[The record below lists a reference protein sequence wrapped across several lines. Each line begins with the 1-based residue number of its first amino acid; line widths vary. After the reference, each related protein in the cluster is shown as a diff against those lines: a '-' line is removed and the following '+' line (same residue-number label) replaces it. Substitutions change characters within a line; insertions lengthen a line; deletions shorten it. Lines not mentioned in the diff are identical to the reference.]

1 MKKYILVILP
11 LAALTSCSEIEE
23 TINQQIEKTTTSV
36 KEQAQNAV
44 KETLDDTI
52 SNSINSLT
60 NAEHAQ
66 FQEVFPK
73 GEPTMISDFKGK
85 KFSFPNGS
93 PAYVFKYKAD
103 KDLLIPYLEQQE
115 TLDEEKSDKV
125 AKKIDVVQNLQGQ
138 VSGLQDDVKKKD
150 GIIQS
155 LQYQIA
161 LKDSS
166 AQVQKLAEKAKGD
179 IRSKAAQELAAMS
192 EHGDEAAQEQVSSEV
207 PPTEEAQMYNQEES
221 MF

>member
-11 LAALTSCSEIEE
+11 LAALTSCSENEE

-66 FQEVFPK
+66 FQEVFPN
-73 GEPTMISDFKGK
+73 GEPSMISDFKGK

-125 AKKIDVVQNLQGQ
+125 AKKIDGKLFIDKLSFVEKFLPANTIDMSFLEDIKNDKSIEYYKLKRFPNSSTIIYNPKTQQ
-138 VSGLQDDVKKKD
+138 VFQFVE
-150 GIIQS
+150 
-155 LQYQIA
+155 
-161 LKDSS
+161 
-166 AQVQKLAEKAKGD
+166 V
-179 IRSKAAQELAAMS
+179 SK
-192 EHGDEAAQEQVSSEV
+192 
-207 PPTEEAQMYNQEES
+207 
-221 MF
+221 

>member
-11 LAALTSCSEIEE
+11 LAALTSCSKIEE

-44 KETLDDTI
+44 KETLDGTI

-60 NAEHAQ
+60 NAENAQ
-66 FQEVFPK
+66 FQEVFPN
-73 GEPTMISDFKGK
+73 GEPSMISDFKGK

-125 AKKIDVVQNLQGQ
+125 AKKIDGKLFIDKLSFVEKFLPANTIDMSFLEDIKNDKIIEYYKLKRFPNSSTIIYNPKTQQ
-138 VSGLQDDVKKKD
+138 VFQFVE
-150 GIIQS
+150 
-155 LQYQIA
+155 
-161 LKDSS
+161 
-166 AQVQKLAEKAKGD
+166 V
-179 IRSKAAQELAAMS
+179 SK
-192 EHGDEAAQEQVSSEV
+192 
-207 PPTEEAQMYNQEES
+207 
-221 MF
+221 

>member
-125 AKKIDVVQNLQGQ
+125 AKKIDGKLFIDKLNFVEKFLPANTIDMSFLEDIKNDKSIEYYKLKRFPNSSTIIYNPKTQQ
-138 VSGLQDDVKKKD
+138 VFQFVE
-150 GIIQS
+150 
-155 LQYQIA
+155 
-161 LKDSS
+161 
-166 AQVQKLAEKAKGD
+166 V
-179 IRSKAAQELAAMS
+179 SK
-192 EHGDEAAQEQVSSEV
+192 
-207 PPTEEAQMYNQEES
+207 
-221 MF
+221 

>member
-11 LAALTSCSEIEE
+11 LAALTSCSKIEE

-44 KETLDDTI
+44 KETLDGTI

-60 NAEHAQ
+60 NAENAQ
-66 FQEVFPK
+66 FQEVFPN
-73 GEPTMISDFKGK
+73 GEPSMISDFKGK

-125 AKKIDVVQNLQGQ
+125 AKKIDGKVFMDKLSFVEKFLPANTIDMSFLEDIKNDKSIEYYKLKRFPNSSTIIYNPKTQQ
-138 VSGLQDDVKKKD
+138 VFQFVE
-150 GIIQS
+150 
-155 LQYQIA
+155 
-161 LKDSS
+161 
-166 AQVQKLAEKAKGD
+166 V
-179 IRSKAAQELAAMS
+179 SK
-192 EHGDEAAQEQVSSEV
+192 
-207 PPTEEAQMYNQEES
+207 
-221 MF
+221 

>member
-44 KETLDDTI
+44 KETLDGTI

-60 NAEHAQ
+60 NAENAQ
-66 FQEVFPK
+66 FQEVFPN
-73 GEPTMISDFKGK
+73 GEPSMISDFKGK

-125 AKKIDVVQNLQGQ
+125 AKKIDGKVFMDKLSFVEKFLPANTIDMSFLEDIKNDKSIEYYKLKRFPNSSTIIYNPKTQQ
-138 VSGLQDDVKKKD
+138 VFQFVE
-150 GIIQS
+150 
-155 LQYQIA
+155 
-161 LKDSS
+161 
-166 AQVQKLAEKAKGD
+166 V
-179 IRSKAAQELAAMS
+179 SK
-192 EHGDEAAQEQVSSEV
+192 
-207 PPTEEAQMYNQEES
+207 
-221 MF
+221 

>member
-60 NAEHAQ
+60 NAEYAQ

-125 AKKIDVVQNLQGQ
+125 AKKIDGKVFMDKLSFVEKFLPANTIDMSFLEDIKNDKSIEYYKLKRFPNSSTIIYNPKTQQ
-138 VSGLQDDVKKKD
+138 VFQFVE
-150 GIIQS
+150 
-155 LQYQIA
+155 
-161 LKDSS
+161 
-166 AQVQKLAEKAKGD
+166 V
-179 IRSKAAQELAAMS
+179 SK
-192 EHGDEAAQEQVSSEV
+192 
-207 PPTEEAQMYNQEES
+207 
-221 MF
+221 

>member
-60 NAEHAQ
+60 NAENAQ
-66 FQEVFPK
+66 FQEVFPN
-73 GEPTMISDFKGK
+73 GEPSMISDFKGN

-125 AKKIDVVQNLQGQ
+125 AKKIDGKVFMDKLSFVEKFLPANTIDMSFLEDIKNDKSIEYYKLKRFPNSSTIIYNPKTQQ
-138 VSGLQDDVKKKD
+138 VFQFVE
-150 GIIQS
+150 
-155 LQYQIA
+155 
-161 LKDSS
+161 
-166 AQVQKLAEKAKGD
+166 V
-179 IRSKAAQELAAMS
+179 SK
-192 EHGDEAAQEQVSSEV
+192 
-207 PPTEEAQMYNQEES
+207 
-221 MF
+221 

>member
-44 KETLDDTI
+44 KETLDGTI

-60 NAEHAQ
+60 NAENAQ
-66 FQEVFPK
+66 FQEVFPN
-73 GEPTMISDFKGK
+73 GEPSMISDFKGK

-103 KDLLIPYLEQQE
+103 KGLLIPYLEQQE

-125 AKKIDVVQNLQGQ
+125 AKKIDGKLFIDKLNFVEKFLPANTIDMSFLEDIKNDKSIEYYKLKRFPNSSTIIYNPKTQQ
-138 VSGLQDDVKKKD
+138 VFQFVE
-150 GIIQS
+150 
-155 LQYQIA
+155 
-161 LKDSS
+161 
-166 AQVQKLAEKAKGD
+166 V
-179 IRSKAAQELAAMS
+179 SK
-192 EHGDEAAQEQVSSEV
+192 
-207 PPTEEAQMYNQEES
+207 
-221 MF
+221 

>member
-11 LAALTSCSEIEE
+11 LAALTSCSKIEE

-125 AKKIDVVQNLQGQ
+125 AKKIDGKVFMDKLSFVEKFLPANTIDMSFLEDIKNDKSIEYYKLKRFPNSSTIIYNPKTQQ
-138 VSGLQDDVKKKD
+138 VFQFVE
-150 GIIQS
+150 
-155 LQYQIA
+155 
-161 LKDSS
+161 
-166 AQVQKLAEKAKGD
+166 V
-179 IRSKAAQELAAMS
+179 SK
-192 EHGDEAAQEQVSSEV
+192 
-207 PPTEEAQMYNQEES
+207 
-221 MF
+221 

>member
-125 AKKIDVVQNLQGQ
+125 AKKIDGKVFMDKLSFVEKFLPANTIDMSFLEDIKNDKSIEYYKLKRFPNSSTIIYNPKTQQ
-138 VSGLQDDVKKKD
+138 VFQFVE
-150 GIIQS
+150 
-155 LQYQIA
+155 
-161 LKDSS
+161 
-166 AQVQKLAEKAKGD
+166 V
-179 IRSKAAQELAAMS
+179 SK
-192 EHGDEAAQEQVSSEV
+192 
-207 PPTEEAQMYNQEES
+207 
-221 MF
+221 